1 MWRLTPGQR
10 LRLRGFG
17 DESVLYNDLSGDTH
31 LLGGSA
37 IHLLE
42 LLGQHQ
48 APDQMLLDSLATAI
62 GCARGDAFDA
72 EAGALLTQL
81 SSLFLIEQYQC

>member
-42 LLGQHQ
+42 LLRQHD
-48 APDQMLLDSLATAI
+48 AADEVLLDSLAAAI
-62 GCARGDAFDA
+62 GSARGDAFDA

>member
-10 LRLRGFG
+10 LRQRDFG

-37 IHLLE
+37 IHVLE
-42 LLGQHQ
+42 LLQQQ
-48 APDQMLLDSLATAI
+48 ATPSDVLLASLAAAI
-62 GCARGDAFDA
+62 GCARDERFDA
-72 EAGALLTQL
+72 EAGVVLAQL
-81 SSLFLIEQYQC
+81 AGYFLIEQF